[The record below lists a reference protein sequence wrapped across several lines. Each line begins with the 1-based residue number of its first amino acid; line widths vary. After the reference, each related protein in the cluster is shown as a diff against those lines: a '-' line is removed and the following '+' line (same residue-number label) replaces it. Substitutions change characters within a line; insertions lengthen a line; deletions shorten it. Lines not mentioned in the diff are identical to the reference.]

1 MRYSGLKQPL
11 KFQLKDGEERSVIE
25 VMNDMHPRAGYTNQE
40 PTAGKPADFPRRKY
54 GGLSV

>member
-1 MRYSGLKQPL
+1 
-11 KFQLKDGEERSVIE
+11 LKDGEERSVIE

>member
-1 MRYSGLKQPL
+1 MQFAGLKRPL
-11 KFQLKDGEERSVIE
+11 KFQLKNGEERSAIE

-40 PTAGKPADFPRRKY
+40 QATGKPAVFPGRKY